1 MKGYIIYVEGSVLMD
16 SSLKIKDIPKNE
28 RPKEKLLTYGAE
40 ILSNSELLA
49 IILRTGTQGENV
61 LQLCSR
67 LLSQL
72 EGLDGVLSASFN
84 DITSIKGIK
93 EGKASQILALSELFR
108 RFRTL
113 KAMKKDIKINSPK
126 DLADL
131 LMGEMNELS
140 QEILKVILLSTK
152 NIIIG
157 TKDVFK
163 GSLNTSIVHPREIFK
178 QAINKNSASII
189 ICHNHPSGDPT
200 PSKED
205 INITL
210 RIKEC
215 GNIIGIQLI
224 DHIIIGNNKFVSL
237 KERGLI

>member
-1 MKGYIIYVEGSVLMD
+1 MNN
-16 SSLKIKDIPKNE
+16 SLKIKDIPQHE

-40 ILSNSELLA
+40 SLSNSELLA

-61 LQLCSR
+61 LQLSSR
-67 LLSQL
+67 LLSEL
-72 EGLDGVLSASFN
+72 EGLDGILNSSIN

-93 EGKASQILALSELFR
+93 GGKASQILALSELFK

-113 KAMKKDIKINSPK
+113 KAIKNDIKITSPK
-126 DLADL
+126 ELADL
-131 LMGEMNELS
+131 LMGEMNYLT
-140 QEILKVILLSTK
+140 QEVLKVVLLNTK
-152 NIIIG
+152 NVIIG

-163 GSLNTSIVHPREIFK
+163 GSLNTSVVHPREIFK

>member
-1 MKGYIIYVEGSVLMD
+1 ME
-16 SSLKIKDIPKNE
+16 SSLKIKDIPQNE

-40 ILSNSELLA
+40 SLSNSELLA
-49 IILRTGTQGENV
+49 IIIRTGTQGENV

-67 LLSQL
+67 LLSEL
-72 EGLDGVLSASFN
+72 EGLNGILDASFD
-84 DITSIKGIK
+84 DIISIKGIK
-93 EGKASQILALSELFR
+93 QGKASQILALAELFK

-113 KAMKKDIKINSPK
+113 KAINNDIKITSPK
-126 DLADL
+126 DLASL
-131 LMGEMNELS
+131 LMGEMNELN
-140 QEILKVILLSTK
+140 QEVLKVVLLNTK
-152 NIIIG
+152 NIVVGI
-157 TKDVFK
+157 KDVFK
-163 GSLNTSIVHPREIFK
+163 GSLNTSVVHPREIFK

-200 PSKED
+200 PSRED

-215 GNIIGIQLI
+215 GNIIGIQLV

>member
-1 MKGYIIYVEGSVLMD
+1 MN
-16 SSLKIKDIPKNE
+16 SSLKIKDIPQNE
-28 RPKEKLLTYGAE
+28 RPKEKLLAYGADS
-40 ILSNSELLA
+40 LSNSELLA

-61 LQLCSR
+61 LQLSGR
-67 LLSQL
+67 LLSEL
-72 EGLDGVLSASFN
+72 EGLDGILSASFN

-93 EGKASQILALSELFR
+93 TGTASQILALSELFR
-108 RFRTL
+108 RFGTL
-113 KAMKKDIKINSPK
+113 KAMKKDVKINSPK

-131 LMGEMNELS
+131 LMGEMNELN
-140 QEILKVILLSTK
+140 QEILKVVLLSTK

-178 QAINKNSASII
+178 QAIDKNSASII

-215 GNIIGIQLI
+215 GNIIGINLV

-237 KERGLI
+237 KERGLM